1 MTPSASSSQACVYKA
16 VRSGSTWTWTAA
28 PCLLGRRWSN
38 CGLDAHAAYHTIYI
52 IRDLYATA
60 KTSSLSHR
68 CAVGHFT
75 LHLRRRLYPPVVRRV
90 LVDRG
95 HEVAVQRVAEAPLVL
110 LGRYDGAALDARL
123 RLLLPRVLPAV
134 VDDAD
139 DQRPLVLALGDL
151 LRGRVRVR

>member
-1 MTPSASSSQACVYKA
+1 MLELDTRPFSGVT
-16 VRSGSTWTWTAA
+16 VR
-28 PCLLGRRWSN
+28 SN
-38 CGLDAHAAYHTIYI
+38 CGLDAHCLHHTIYI

-68 CAVGHFT
+68 RAVGYFT
-75 LHLRRRLYPPVVRRV
+75 FHLRRRLYPPVVRRV

-110 LGRYDGAALDARL
+110 LGRYDGTALDARL

-151 LRGRVRVR
+151 LRVRVRVRVRVR